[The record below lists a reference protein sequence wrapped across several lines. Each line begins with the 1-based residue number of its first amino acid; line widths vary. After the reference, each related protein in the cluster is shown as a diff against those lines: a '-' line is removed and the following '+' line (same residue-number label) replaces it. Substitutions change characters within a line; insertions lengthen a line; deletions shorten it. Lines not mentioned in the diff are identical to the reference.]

1 MAGWPTAL
9 AAVARRSGHA
19 RVYNASVPERGGDG
33 ARGLVDQQVVVPVA
47 QPRRVTWRPPQTV
60 PEAVEYPSSDGRP
73 VAENQRQRRAL
84 DAILPALEHH
94 FAWRE
99 DVLVGGDLLIYYEKG
114 NPDVRVAPDV
124 FVALGVRREPPRDS
138 YLVWKEGRV
147 PQFVLEVASRSTAD
161 NDRTH
166 KRELYQWLQVEEYWL
181 YDPSGGLHEVRLQ
194 GERYEEIAAES
205 GGGGEVRLRSAVLGL
220 EMVFDGERLRLWD
233 PGAKQYLE
241 SLPEA
246 VARGDRATARAE
258 EERARAEKE
267 RARAEEERA
276 RAEEERARAE
286 EERARAEE
294 ADARAEEERARAE
307 EADARAEKERAR
319 AEKERAGRLAERR
332 LREGLEAKLRA
343 LEARPERRPEASNL
357 ET

>member
-1 MAGWPTAL
+1 MAGWPTAM
-9 AAVARRSGHA
+9 AAVARRCGHA

-47 QPRRVTWRPPQTV
+47 QPRRVAWRPPQTV

-194 GERYEEIAAES
+194 GLRLQGERYEEIAAES
-205 GGGGEVRLRSAVLGL
+205 GGAGEVRLRSAVLGL

-258 EERARAEKE
+258 EERARAE
-267 RARAEEERA
+267 
-276 RAEEERARAE
+276 
-286 EERARAEE
+286 E
-294 ADARAEEERARAE
+294 ADAGRRRRGRGRRRRERGDWPSAACARGSK
-307 EADARAEKERAR
+307 RSSGPWKL
-319 AEKERAGRLAERR
+319 GRR
-332 LREGLEAKLRA
+332 GD
-343 LEARPERRPEASNL
+343 RRPRTSRHRPACPATACGERVGEGAFRRPSR
-357 ET
+357 

>member
-1 MAGWPTAL
+1 M

-33 ARGLVDQQVVVPVA
+33 VRGLVDQQVVVPVA
-47 QPRRVTWRPPQTV
+47 QPRRVAWRPPQTV

-99 DVLVGGDLLIYYEKG
+99 DVLVGGDLLLYYEEG

-194 GERYEEIAAES
+194 GLRLQGERYEEIAAES
-205 GGGGEVRLRSAVLGL
+205 GGAGEVRLRSAVLGL

-258 EERARAEKE
+258 EARRQGGEGESEGGEGEGEGRGGGRQGGEGEGEGRGGGRQGGEGEGQGRGGGRQGGGGGRQGGGRAPP
-267 RARAEEERA
+267 ARGA
-276 RAEEERARAE
+276 RS
-286 EERARAEE
+286 E
-294 ADARAEEERARAE
+294 AP
-307 EADARAEKERAR
+307 
-319 AEKERAGRLAERR
+319 
-332 LREGLEAKLRA
+332 GLG
-343 LEARPERRPEASNL
+343 N
-357 ET
+357 

>member
-9 AAVARRSGHA
+9 AAVARRCGHA

-33 ARGLVDQQVVVPVA
+33 VRGLVDQQVVVPVA
-47 QPRRVTWRPPQTV
+47 QPRRVAWRPPQRV

-147 PQFVLEVASRSTAD
+147 PQFVLEVASRSNAD

-194 GERYEEIAAES
+194 GLRLQGERYEEIAAES
-205 GGGGEVRLRSAVLGL
+205 GGGGGSAPAQRRSRAGDGVRRGEAAAVGSR
-220 EMVFDGERLRLWD
+220 G
-233 PGAKQYLE
+233 
-241 SLPEA
+241 EA
-246 VARGDRATARAE
+246 V
-258 EERARAEKE
+258 
-267 RARAEEERA
+267 
-276 RAEEERARAE
+276 
-286 EERARAEE
+286 
-294 ADARAEEERARAE
+294 
-307 EADARAEKERAR
+307 
-319 AEKERAGRLAERR
+319 
-332 LREGLEAKLRA
+332 
-343 LEARPERRPEASNL
+343 P
-357 ET
+357 

>member
-9 AAVARRSGHA
+9 AAVARRCGQA

-47 QPRRVTWRPPQTV
+47 QPRRVAWRPPQRV

-194 GERYEEIAAES
+194 GLRLQGERYEEIAAES
-205 GGGGEVRLRSAVLGL
+205 GGAGEVRLRSAVLGL

-267 RARAEEERA
+267 RARAEK
-276 RAEEERARAE
+276 
-286 EERARAEE
+286 ERARAEE
-294 ADARAEEERARAE
+294 ADVRAEKERARAEEADVRAEEADARAE
-307 EADARAEKERAR
+307 EADARAEK
-319 AEKERAGRLAERR
+319 ERR

>member
-1 MAGWPTAL
+1 MAGWPTAM
-9 AAVARRSGHA
+9 AAVARRCGHA

-47 QPRRVTWRPPQTV
+47 QPRRVAWRPPQTV

-147 PQFVLEVASRSTAD
+147 PQFVLEVASRSNAD

-194 GERYEEIAAES
+194 GLRLQGERYEEIAAES
-205 GGGGEVRLRSAVLGL
+205 GGGGAVRLRSAVLGL

-258 EERARAEKE
+258 EKR
-267 RARAEEERA
+267 
-276 RAEEERARAE
+276 
-286 EERARAEE
+286 
-294 ADARAEEERARAE
+294 
-307 EADARAEKERAR
+307 ARAEKERAR
-319 AEKERAGRLAERR
+319 AEKERARAEEADVRAEEADARAEAERR